1 MCLSPV
7 YTKNLYYG
15 SRNPAHR
22 FKDVS
27 FRYAAYPCGHCADC
41 LRKKQSDL
49 VQRSVEEF
57 KNCYCVF
64 CTLTYNDEHLPKIVI
79 GDYEYTYPDMQHF
92 RLMIKRL
99 RKSDI
104 LPPFKFLCSS
114 EFGSKTHRPHFHF
127 LIFIPKGEYDFP
139 FDGQRYADKIEKF
152 IKSDQGWSVNVSRS
166 TKKPVYEH
174 LSEFKKFA
182 DGRST
187 YDVHLVTSREG
198 YKDEDVAYYVT
209 KYVLKYDP
217 WSDHRR
223 GAIYANYPSHEARK
237 IWNMIGPR
245 TILSRGF
252 GVCEHTR
259 EDIAVML
266 QKSLDSSTYKFPC
279 YFAPDGSTSPL
290 ARFYRDR
297 VEITPDG
304 RRLFFYPDSF
314 RIEFFERDDTRVNFY
329 NEQVKFKDN
338 AHYYQHETDYT
349 NKVKENAFNRIKRLI
364 LANSD

>member
-7 YTKNLYYG
+7 YTRNLYYR
-15 SRNPAHR
+15 STNPAHR

-27 FRYAAYPCGHCADC
+27 FRYSALPCGHCADC
-41 LRKKQSDL
+41 LHRKQSDL
-49 VQRSVEEF
+49 VQRATEES
-57 KNCYCVF
+57 KHCYTIF
-64 CTLTYNDEHLPKIVI
+64 CTLTYDNAHLPKIVI
-79 GDYEYTYPDMQHF
+79 GDYEYTYPDMTHF

-99 RKSDI
+99 RKSNI

-139 FDGQRYADKIEKF
+139 FDGQRYADKIEAF
-152 IKSDQGWSVNVSRS
+152 IKSDQGWSINVSRS

-174 LSEFKKFA
+174 LSEFKNFA

-187 YDVHLVTSREG
+187 YDVHLVVPREG
-198 YKDEDVAYYVT
+198 NKDDDVCYYVT

-223 GAIYANYPSHEARK
+223 GAIFANYPSYEARK

-245 TILSRGF
+245 TILSRSF
-252 GVCEHTR
+252 GVTENTR
-259 EDIAVML
+259 ADLLDML
-266 QKSLDSSTYKFPC
+266 ERSLSSQVHCFPC
-279 YFAPDGSTSPL
+279 YFSPDGNSSPL

-304 RRLFFYPDSF
+304 RRLLFYPDNY
-314 RIEFFERDDTRVNFY
+314 RIAFFEKDTTRVNFY
-329 NEQVKFKDN
+329 NERVKFKDN
-338 AHYYQHETDYT
+338 AHYCSNYSDSFKAIKEERFD
-349 NKVKENAFNRIKRLI
+349 KVRRLI
-364 LANSD
+364 LQNSD

>member
-7 YTKNLYYG
+7 YTRNLYYG
-15 SRNPAHR
+15 SRNPAHKY
-22 FKDVS
+22 KDVS

-41 LRKKQSDL
+41 LRRKQSDL
-49 VQRSVEEF
+49 VQRSIEEM
-57 KNCYCVF
+57 KSCYCIF

-99 RKSDI
+99 RKSAI

-139 FDGQRYADKIEKF
+139 FDGQRYADKIEAF
-152 IKSDQGWSVNVSRS
+152 IKSDCGWSVNVSRS
-166 TKKPVYEH
+166 TKKPVYVH
-174 LSEFKKFA
+174 LSDFIKFA
-182 DGRST
+182 DGRAT
-187 YDVHLVTSREG
+187 YDVHLVTSREDG
-198 YKDEDVAYYVT
+198 DEKDVAYYVT

-223 GAIYANYPSHEARK
+223 GAIYANYPSSDARK

-252 GVCEHTR
+252 GVTVSTR
-259 EDIAVML
+259 EDVAEML
-266 QKSLDSSTYKFPC
+266 QKSLDSQVHCFPC

-304 RRLFFYPDSF
+304 RRLMFYPDNF
-314 RIEFFERDDTRVNFY
+314 RIAFYERDNTRVNFY
-329 NEQVKFKDN
+329 NDKVKFKDN
-338 AHYYQHETDYT
+338 AHYSASYDEVDIKH
-349 NKVKENAFNRIKRLI
+349 KKESFERCKRLI
-364 LANSD
+364 LANTD